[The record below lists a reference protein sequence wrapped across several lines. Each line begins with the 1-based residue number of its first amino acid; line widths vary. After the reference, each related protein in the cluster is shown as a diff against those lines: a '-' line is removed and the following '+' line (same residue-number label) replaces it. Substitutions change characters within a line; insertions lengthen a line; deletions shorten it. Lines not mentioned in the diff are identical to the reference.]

1 MNLPSLKQ
9 LQYLVAVIE
18 LRHFGQAAKRC
29 FVTQSTLSAGIQELE
44 NQLDAKLLER
54 SKRKVMPTRKGLE
67 VARQAEQLL
76 SMAESLVRSARDDGT
91 PLAGPLSLG
100 VIPTI
105 GPFLLPRVLP
115 QIRETYPHLEL
126 RLVEDQTDRLLERI
140 HAGNLDAAII
150 AFPYATGNLEHEMFW
165 QENFRLAMPQRH
177 PLSHAGTISTD
188 ALPRDELLLLE
199 DGHCLTDHALAACK
213 LEGLKSSASF
223 QGTSLYTLLQ
233 MVAGGQGITFVPEM
247 AMGTELL
254 SSTEIALTPLADQ
267 GPHREI
273 GLVWRNTYFRKEDL
287 KLLAEK
293 MKTLLGMK

>member
-1 MNLPSLKQ
+1 M
-9 LQYLVAVIE
+9 
-18 LRHFGQAAKRC
+18 
-29 FVTQSTLSAGIQELE
+29 E
-44 NQLDAKLLER
+44 NQLGTKLLER

-67 VARQAEQLL
+67 VAKQAEQLL
-76 SMAESLVRSARDDGT
+76 SMAESLVCSAHDDGT
-91 PLAGPLSLG
+91 PLTGPLNLG

-115 QIRETYPHLEL
+115 QIREAFPKLEL

-140 HAGNLDAAII
+140 QSGNLDAAII

-165 QENFRLAMPQRH
+165 QENFRLAIPESH
-177 PLSHAGTISTD
+177 PLSHTKAVATD
-188 ALPRDELLLLE
+188 ALPMDELLLLE
-199 DGHCLTDHALAACK
+199 DGHCMTDHALAACR

-247 AMGTELL
+247 AMETELL
-254 SSTEIALTPLADQ
+254 NSGEIALTPLADK

-273 GLVWRNTYFRKEDL
+273 GLVWRNTYFRKDDL

-293 MKTLLGMK
+293 MRELLTGK

>member
-1 MNLPSLKQ
+1 
-9 LQYLVAVIE
+9 
-18 LRHFGQAAKRC
+18 
-29 FVTQSTLSAGIQELE
+29 
-44 NQLDAKLLER
+44 
-54 SKRKVMPTRKGLE
+54 
-67 VARQAEQLL
+67 
-76 SMAESLVRSARDDGT
+76 
-91 PLAGPLSLG
+91 
-100 VIPTI
+100 
-105 GPFLLPRVLP
+105 
-115 QIRETYPHLEL
+115 
-126 RLVEDQTDRLLERI
+126 
-140 HAGNLDAAII
+140 
-150 AFPYATGNLEHEMFW
+150 
-165 QENFRLAMPQRH
+165 
-177 PLSHAGTISTD
+177 
-188 ALPRDELLLLE
+188 LE

>member
-177 PLSHAGTISTD
+177 PLSHVGTISTD